1 MRNLICIS
9 ILLSIAGF
17 CSAQSRRLPASNLPC
32 ADAFANAGRASFDM
46 AEVWPMENRKHK
58 YFIDR
63 GFAFGDVAQ
72 RMYGGDH
79 SQDARLCGAA
89 NLQKLEAINVF
100 LDKPYVPWQDHAETI
115 DARMAEKYL
124 KSK

>member
-1 MRNLICIS
+1 MRNLICIA
-9 ILLSIAGF
+9 ILLSAAGF
-17 CSAQSRRLPASNLPC
+17 CSAQSRRLAASNLPC

-46 AEVWPMENRKHK
+46 AEQWPMESGKHK

-63 GFAFGDVAQ
+63 GFAFDAVAQ
-72 RMYGGDH
+72 RMYNGDH
-79 SQDARLCGAA
+79 SQGLRLCTPA

-100 LDKPYVPWQDHAETI
+100 LDKPYSPWQDQKETA
-115 DARMAEKYL
+115 DAKEAGKYL